1 MLYKWIKDNN
11 IYILVYCIVA
21 ITMWN
26 TIGPMMV
33 ANTLMPRRTE
43 TVQLCDTTITE
54 VVVQKLNDN
63 KTIKNIIF
71 NNCVIKNTDLYKTSI
86 LFYNCRFAGDSLSLS
101 KIKAEDLT
109 FDQCSGAIDY
119 SFLSKLETL
128 VNLTIINSELN
139 DNNTPELLPS
149 GVKKVCIKD
158 NKDLSELSWINQ
170 SVVHIDCS
178 NCGVLSLG
186 YIARLSN
193 IRTLLCDNCPIVA
206 ITEPFNTEFLETLSI
221 KGMGLDECPGLK
233 NLTLLS
239 NVNVEGNNFKDISFL
254 NKSRESLR
262 SLNISNNPLA
272 KESLENL
279 SLYTN
284 LEELYICG
292 IKTQNLA
299 FLEKLHRLRVLSA
312 VNCNISD
319 IQSLR
324 SLNELAYVRLAL
336 NKVNDISP
344 LNTSIGEGSL
354 KGLDLFQNNI
364 NDIRTLYEM
373 SGDYV
378 VLLDNPI
385 NFETCNEK
393 EFNRIAS
400 AVYYTSYADKEY
412 GSNIRIYTSSESPKR
427 SVVRGIITD
436 MQHFSEFEKSE
447 TKIPEDYDDSLR
459 FEYYYHDWKIYFR

>member
-1 MLYKWIKDNN
+1 
-11 IYILVYCIVA
+11 
-21 ITMWN
+21 MWN
-26 TIGPMMV
+26 AIGPMMV
-33 ANTLMPRRTE
+33 ANSLMPRRTE

-54 VVVQKLNDN
+54 VDVQELNDN

-71 NNCVIKNTDLYKTSI
+71 SNCVIKNTDLYKTSI
-86 LFYNCRFAGDSLSLS
+86 CFYNCRFTDDSLSLS
-101 KIKAEDLT
+101 KIETEDLT
-109 FDQCSGAIDY
+109 LDQCSGTIDY
-119 SFLSKLETL
+119 SFLSKIETL

-158 NKDLSELSWINQ
+158 NKDLSQLSWINQ
-170 SVVHIDCS
+170 SVVYIDCS

-193 IRTLLCDNCPIVA
+193 IRTLLCDYCPIVA
-206 ITEPFNTEFLETLSI
+206 ITEPFKTEFLETLSI
-221 KGMGLDECPGLK
+221 KGLGLDECPGLK

-272 KESLENL
+272 KDSLENL

-292 IKTQNLA
+292 IKTQNLT
-299 FLEKLHRLRVLSA
+299 FLEKLHRLKILSA

-324 SLNELAYVRLAL
+324 NLHELAYVRLAL
-336 NKVNDISP
+336 NKINDISP

-354 KGLDLFQNNI
+354 KGLDLYQNNI
-364 NDIRTLYEM
+364 IDIRTLYEM

-378 VLLDNPI
+378 VLLYNPI
-385 NFETCNEK
+385 NFEMCNEK
-393 EFNRIAS
+393 EFNKIAS
-400 AVYYTSYADKEY
+400 IVYYTSYVDKEY
-412 GSNIRIYTSSESPKR
+412 GRNIRLYTSSESSKR
-427 SVVRGIITD
+427 SVGRGIISD
-436 MQHFSEFEKSE
+436 MQHFSEFEE
-447 TKIPEDYDDSLR
+447 FQTKILKDYDDL
-459 FEYYYHDWKIYFR
+459 FRSDYGYAWRDF